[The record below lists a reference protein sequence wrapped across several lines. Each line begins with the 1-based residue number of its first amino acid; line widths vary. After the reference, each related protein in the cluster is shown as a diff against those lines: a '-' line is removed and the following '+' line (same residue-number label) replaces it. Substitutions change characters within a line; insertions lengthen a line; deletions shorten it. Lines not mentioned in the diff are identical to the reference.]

1 MFDHRL
7 VDICKT
13 FYSII
18 IINIIVILSK
28 LIKKKVIFFYHPR
41 KNLTLNHV
49 HYLEDLFSY
58 FYRDYVVLHGHEVKN
73 YKHKH
78 FFYVSQSFLMRL
90 LFNIDIFLS
99 LNVCEKFPNKSINI
113 YMHHD
118 VSTAPLV
125 EKKKEKQ
132 LYERL
137 IRYNYIFSSDK
148 KSKKMFSNLFIKYN
162 KNNIKKIPKI
172 LCVGYYKLDFLIKK
186 FKKLK
191 KFDKQIVIAPSDYR
205 HIKELT
211 ILNNLNEIIKKL
223 LLKTNY
229 KIIFRPYPANRDSKL
244 IRNIKKKFEKEK
256 NFSLDMSDDYFEIYS
271 RSLCLITDI
280 SGTAYTYAFMTGR
293 PIIFFSNNESTLK
306 KFSLSDLD
314 YFKDRKKVGYIA
326 NNSNDV
332 VKYIKKFEN
341 GYNNIKKT
349 NRNLINK
356 FDYLGKSKNRIKN
369 VLDKIVIKNFR
380 LDI

>member
-18 IINIIVILSK
+18 IINMIVIFFK
-28 LIKKKVIFFYHPR
+28 LIKKKIIFFYHPR

-58 FYRDYVVLHGHEVKN
+58 FYKDYIVLHGHEVKD
-73 YKHKH
+73 YTRKH
-78 FFYVSQSFLMRL
+78 FFYVSQSFLIKWL
-90 LFNIDIFLS
+90 LNIDIFIS
-99 LNVCEKFPNKSINI
+99 LNVCEKFPGKSVNI

-125 EKKKEKQ
+125 EIKKEKQ

-137 IRYNYIFSSDK
+137 IKYNYIFSSDE
-148 KSKKMFSNLFIKYN
+148 KSKKMFNNLFTKYK

-172 LCVGYYKLDFLIKK
+172 LSVGYYKLDYLIKK

-191 KFDKQIVIAPSDYR
+191 VLNKQIVIAPSDYR

-244 IRNIKKKFEKEK
+244 IKKIKKKFEKEK
-256 NFSLDMSDDYFEIYS
+256 NFYLDVSDDYFEIYS
-271 RSLCLITDI
+271 KSLCLITDI
-280 SGTAYTYAFMTGR
+280 SGTAYTYAFMTNR
-293 PIIFFSNNESTLK
+293 PIIFFSKKESALN
-306 KFSLSDLD
+306 KFNLLDLD

-332 VKYIKKFEN
+332 IKYIKKFEN
-341 GYNNIKKT
+341 GYNNIKKS
-349 NRNLINK
+349 NRNLINE

-369 VLDKIVIKNFR
+369 VVDKIVIKGF
-380 LDI
+380 

>member
-1 MFDHRL
+1 MFDRRL

-18 IINIIVILSK
+18 IINMIVIFFK
-28 LIKKKVIFFYHPR
+28 LIKKKIIFFYHPR

-58 FYRDYVVLHGHEVKN
+58 FYKDYIVLHGHEVKD
-73 YKHKH
+73 YTRKH
-78 FFYVSQSFLMRL
+78 FFYVSQSFLIKWL
-90 LFNIDIFLS
+90 LNIDIFIS
-99 LNVCEKFPNKSINI
+99 LNVCEKFPGKSVNI

-125 EKKKEKQ
+125 EIKKEKQ

-137 IRYNYIFSSDK
+137 IKYNYIFSSDE
-148 KSKKMFSNLFIKYN
+148 KSKKMFNNLFTKYK

-172 LCVGYYKLDFLIKK
+172 LSVGYYKLDYLIKK

-191 KFDKQIVIAPSDYR
+191 VLNKQIVIAPSDYR

-244 IRNIKKKFEKEK
+244 IKKIKKKFEKEK
-256 NFSLDMSDDYFEIYS
+256 NFYLDVSDDYFEIYS
-271 RSLCLITDI
+271 KSLCLITDI
-280 SGTAYTYAFMTGR
+280 SGTAYTYAFMTNR
-293 PIIFFSNNESTLK
+293 PIIFFSKKESALN
-306 KFSLSDLD
+306 KFNLLDLD

-332 VKYIKKFEN
+332 IKYIKKFEN
-341 GYNNIKKT
+341 GYNNIKKS
-349 NRNLINK
+349 NRNLINE

-369 VLDKIVIKNFR
+369 VVDKIVIKGF
-380 LDI
+380 